1 MRISDSHIFALTIFS
16 SIYMIQERLT
26 VIKGKS
32 YPSQGT
38 MGYKCYDIDSVFV
51 FVAESGGGKGGGGG
65 GV

>member
-16 SIYMIQERLT
+16 SIHLIQERLS

-38 MGYKCYDIDSVFV
+38 MGYKCCDIDSVFV
-51 FVAESGGGKGGGGG
+51 IIVAECMYGG
-65 GV
+65 